1 VPVKRVYEVAINTL
15 SGRAEAEEY
24 AADTLNPVTQGYA
37 LTGDHNVV
45 EADVVVRYRIRDA
58 AEWAFYGPTPDDV
71 LRVEVTT
78 AMVRSLG
85 ETAVDRVLSDGRKD
99 LIALAT
105 RRAQA
110 GLDACH
116 SGLEV
121 SSIELTRLAPPPSL
135 IPEFD
140 AVQSAYIGAE
150 TRRKEAQ
157 AFAATAIPQAQS
169 AADTM
174 LQSARGASES
184 ESAAA
189 RGAAD
194 AFHALDGEYRANA
207 AVVRERLYRD
217 AVELA
222 LRSSGRVRWIPAP
235 IGGKYNNFRVSIP
248 SGGQG
253 TPVIVEDEDEK

>member
-1 VPVKRVYEVAINTL
+1 
-15 SGRAEAEEY
+15 
-24 AADTLNPVTQGYA
+24 
-37 LTGDHNVV
+37 
-45 EADVVVRYRIRDA
+45 
-58 AEWAFYGPTPDDV
+58 
-71 LRVEVTT
+71 
-78 AMVRSLG
+78 
-85 ETAVDRVLSDGRKD
+85 
-99 LIALAT
+99 
-105 RRAQA
+105 
-110 GLDACH
+110 
-116 SGLEV
+116 V

-194 AFHALDGEYRANA
+194 AFHALDREYRANA

-217 AVELA
+217 GVEVA

-248 SGGQG
+248 SGAPG